1 VKIEG
6 FLFALGSAFYLA
18 IAGIYW
24 YFSRDQIG
32 TTALALTGALAFL
45 VAFYVLYTSKRVY
58 PRPEDRMNAE
68 VDEAL
73 VVAARDR
80 RVRLDHRG
88 RPDLRCLDHRL
99 RSVPARAVAR
109 RLDVRVL
116 PRRVC
121 SLVAHRSPRG
131 ERLLPSSRRSLC
143 STTIVASQEN
153 SCAPRPSALR

>member
-1 VKIEG
+1 MKIEG

-68 VDEAL
+68 VDEADPEYGFFSPHSWWPLAIGASASIIGVGLIFAVWIIVFGVFLL
-73 VVAARDR
+73 V
-80 RVRLDHRG
+80 L
-88 RPDLRCLDHRL
+88 
-99 RSVPARAVAR
+99 
-109 RLDVRVL
+109 
-116 PRRVC
+116 
-121 SLVAHRSPRG
+121 SLVGWMFEYYRG
-131 ERLLPSSRRSLC
+131 E
-143 STTIVASQEN
+143 
-153 SCAPRPSALR
+153 SAH